1 MRRYSVIVHEEP
13 PEDGGG
19 YWAEVEELPGCFASG
34 DTLDE
39 LEKDVREAIES
50 HIAALRTVG
59 KPIPEGRSSGENGVR
74 RWEIEVAVAQ

>member
-1 MRRYSVIVHEEP
+1 MRRYSIIVHEEP
-13 PEDGGG
+13 EEDGGG

-50 HIAALRTVG
+50 HIAALRAVG
-59 KPIPEGRSSGENGVR
+59 KPVPEGRLSEENGVR
-74 RWEIEVAVAQ
+74 RWEIEVAVA